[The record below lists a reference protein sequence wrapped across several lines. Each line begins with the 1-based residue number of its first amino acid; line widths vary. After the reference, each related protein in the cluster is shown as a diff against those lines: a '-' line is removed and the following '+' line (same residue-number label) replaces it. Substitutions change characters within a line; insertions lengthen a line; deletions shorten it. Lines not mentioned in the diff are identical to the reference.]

1 MAVRPARGTV
11 RGMIAKDFPS
21 LKDLPLI
28 SCGSFV
34 IMNGAGTAA
43 GRSWRNG
50 QARPADADAAGSRA
64 YGLFLREL
72 LLNGGRDISGEPDVI
87 ATRR

>member
-43 GRSWRNG
+43 GRSGRNG
-50 QARPADADAAGSRA
+50 QARPAGAG
-64 YGLFLREL
+64 
-72 LLNGGRDISGEPDVI
+72 GGRLARTQRAQEPAVYFC
-87 ATRR
+87 ASPKRAPMAGQARS

>member
-21 LKDLPLI
+21 LKDLPLV

-43 GRSWRNG
+43 GRSGRNG
-50 QARPADADAAGSRA
+50 QARPAGFAHSSASIVAKSANEPLETPSGAKGAA
-64 YGLFLREL
+64 LRF
-72 LLNGGRDISGEPDVI
+72 
-87 ATRR
+87 A